1 MLLAGKII
9 PMAIVKYQQYLPF
22 ILLPFMIAVSGCAT
36 LGGNAQYAVLSAKN
50 SVAPALV
57 HIRPL
62 KEVFIAGRREEVP
75 SVGSG
80 FIISDDGYI
89 VTNEHVAGDSSQV
102 WCVFSDNTEIEARVV
117 GTDADTDVAVLKV
130 EAEQPLPYVQMGTSS
145 GLEAGQ
151 LVLAMGSPHGLARS
165 ASLGIISVTDRY
177 LGDSNGLVSP
187 FNNWVQTDAAINPG
201 NSGGPLVN
209 MRGEVIGV
217 NSRVLSGAENVGF
230 AIPID
235 IAKEVVDAIILEGK
249 VRRSYVGLTFQEMA
263 AKTDDRTVHGVVIA
277 DVAPLSP
284 AQEAGIAPGDLLT
297 AINDRTVDARFEE
310 DLPRVRKAIADLPIG
325 ATVTLHL
332 VRGESPMEIDVVTE
346 EKLSLK
352 GGQTEFAEW
361 GFAAVELTPEL
372 ARRAQL
378 AGRSGVLISG
388 SQPGGI
394 AASGGLGQ
402 GDIILEMDG
411 ESVQTLDEFTQAYQL
426 RLESKQKLV
435 LLFVQR
441 GAVTRFVLLD
451 TGTEQE
457 PTLDKELLDH
467 VD

>member
-1 MLLAGKII
+1 MLLSGKILYVCQRYFL
-9 PMAIVKYQQYLPF
+9 MLL
-22 ILLPFMIAVSGCAT
+22 LLPFMVAVCGCAT

-50 SVAPALV
+50 NVAPALV

-62 KEVFIAGRREEVP
+62 KEVFIAGRRAEVP
-75 SVGSG
+75 TVGSG

-89 VTNEHVAGDSSQV
+89 VTNEHVAGESSQV
-102 WCVFSDNTEIEARVV
+102 WCVFSDNTELEARVV
-117 GTDADTDVAVLKV
+117 GTDADTDIAVLKV
-130 EAEQPLPYVQMGTSS
+130 ESDKKLPHVKIGRSVD
-145 GLEAGQ
+145 LESGQ

-165 ASLGIISVTDRY
+165 VSLGIISVTDRY
-177 LGDSNGLVSP
+177 LGDSSGLVSP
-187 FNNWVQTDAAINPG
+187 YNNWIQTDAAINPG

-230 AIPID
+230 AIPVD
-235 IAKEVVDAIILEGK
+235 TAKEVLDAIIRDGQ
-249 VRRSYVGLTFQEMA
+249 VHRSYLGMTFQEMA
-263 AKTDDRTVHGVVIA
+263 AKTDDQTVHGVVIA

-297 AINDRTVDARFEE
+297 AINDRSVDARFEE

-332 VRGESPMEIDVVTE
+332 VRGENPMEIDVVTE

-352 GGQTEFAEW
+352 GGQTEFTEW
-361 GFAAVELTPEL
+361 GFTAVELTPEL

-394 AASGGLGQ
+394 AASSGLGQ

-411 ESVQTLDEFTQAYQL
+411 EPVQTLDGFQQSYQL

-441 GAVTRFVLLD
+441 GAVTRFVLIN

-457 PTLDKELLDH
+457 LTLDKELLDH

>member
-1 MLLAGKII
+1 MLLSKKII
-9 PMAIVKYQQYLPF
+9 PGAIMKYKRYLLF
-22 ILLPFMIAVSGCAT
+22 MLLPFMVVVSGCAT
-36 LGGNAQYAVLSAKN
+36 LGGNAQYSVLRAKN

-130 EAEQPLPYVQMGTSS
+130 ETEQRLPYVQMGTSS
-145 GLEAGQ
+145 DLEAGQ

-177 LGDSNGLVSP
+177 LGDSSGLVSP
-187 FNNWVQTDAAINPG
+187 YNNWIQTDAAINPG

-230 AIPID
+230 AIPVD
-235 IAKEVVDAIILEGK
+235 IAKEVVDAIIREGR
-249 VRRSYVGLTFQEMA
+249 VHRSYLGLTFQEMA
-263 AKTDDRTVHGVVIA
+263 AKTDDQAVHGVVIA

-284 AQEAGIAPGDLLT
+284 AQEAGISPGDLLT
-297 AINDRTVDARFEE
+297 AINDRTLDARFEE

-325 ATVTLHL
+325 ASVILHL
-332 VRGESPMEIDVVTE
+332 VRGETPMEVDVVTE

-361 GFAAVELTPEL
+361 GFTAVELTPEL

-411 ESVQTLDEFTQAYQL
+411 ESVQTLDGFTQAYQL
-426 RLESKQKLV
+426 RRESKQKLV

-441 GAVTRFVLLD
+441 GAVTRFVLLN
-451 TGTEQE
+451 TGAQQE
-457 PTLDKELLDH
+457 STLDKELLDH